1 MKLAPLALVLLAGSA
16 HAYSAVWV
24 PPEYDHPYHGKV
36 EIVQYYSLTELRRV
50 CKIDDTVAGCMLSED
65 GHVCVIARASDRTL
79 AFNKW
84 TQANLDALIRQE
96 TARCNGFR
104 EPPPRAAETHGH
116 TTTLYDEKGGGID
129 QHRARFQALANSGNQ
144 VEIRGR
150 CQSACTLITAYIP
163 RERLCFG
170 ERGFLAFHSA
180 RTDAGVALPDAT
192 RQMFNQYPKEIKAWI
207 EAQGGPE
214 KMPNGPYWI
223 LSPSELWAMG
233 YRRCDAV
240 ADVPLPRPRP
250 VTDISRTP
258 VASIPQHY
266 ERLPDFICLPL
277 RILTLG
283 NRACYFTQ
291 IE

>member
-1 MKLAPLALVLLAGSA
+1 LLAGSA

-36 EIVQYYSLTELRRV
+36 EIVQYSTLTELRQA
-50 CKIDDTVAGCMLSED
+50 CKVDDNSVAGCMVSED

-84 TQANLDALIRQE
+84 TQADIAALIRQE

-104 EPPPRAAETHGH
+104 EPVSRPAVTYGN
-116 TTTLYDEKGGGID
+116 TTTLYDEKGGGIYE
-129 QHRARFQALANSGNQ
+129 HRARWQALAHSGNQ

-180 RTDAGVALPDAT
+180 RTDDGVALPDAT
-192 RQMFNQYPKEIKAWI
+192 RDMFNTYPQEIRDWI
-207 EAQGGPE
+207 LARGGPE
-214 KMPNGPYWI
+214 KMTSQYWI

-250 VTDISRTP
+250 VTDVSGP
-258 VASIPQHY
+258 VASSQSENRQAAIPPHY
-266 ERLPDFICLPL
+266 ERLPDFVCLPL
-277 RILTLG
+277 RLLTLG
-283 NRACYFTQ
+283 TVGCMF
-291 IE
+291 